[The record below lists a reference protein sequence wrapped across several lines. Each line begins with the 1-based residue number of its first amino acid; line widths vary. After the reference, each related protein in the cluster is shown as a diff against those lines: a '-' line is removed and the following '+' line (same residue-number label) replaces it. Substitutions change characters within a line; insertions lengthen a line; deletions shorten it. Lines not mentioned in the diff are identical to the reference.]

1 MPRISEFFGIMI
13 YMYWFDT
20 QKHKA
25 PLLHARYA
33 GREAIFDLL
42 GNCMEGDLGN
52 RAEKLIKEW
61 CKEKQQELNLA
72 WKRAMEGKEIPWV
85 PPLQ

>member
-1 MPRISEFFGIMI
+1 
-13 YMYWFDT
+13 
-20 QKHKA
+20 
-25 PLLHARYA
+25 
-33 GREAIFDLL
+33 
-42 GNCMEGDLGN
+42 MEGDLGK

-61 CKEKQQELNLA
+61 CKEKQQELELA